1 MYLLKKDKGRAFCLR
16 CKQSSP
22 SNLKTLSSKLSQ
34 KIVKKIIEKKE
45 AYPKQLAKD
54 LGIHEQKVY
63 YHIKKLEKAEIIKK
77 SKIEVIN
84 GVPANYY
91 KLTSPSFSITF
102 ENTFQEYSQ
111 KQLTKQDNEFLKP
124 FIEDGELNSLII
136 VGSPIQ
142 HGEHNSRSR
151 DIRPT
156 AEIALLV
163 GSHLTTKPDKN
174 KFKMDTQL
182 KDEDLKENMILI
194 GGPTVNIISGK
205 INDYLPIKFTKK
217 GIHSSCSGKTYSY
230 DESGMI
236 VKVKNPFN
244 KEKRILVIA
253 GNTNLGTKACIAA
266 LYDRFD
272 EISSGN
278 RNKPRINAKV
288 VEGIDANGDNNI
300 DSAKIL
306 E

>member
-16 CKQSSP
+16 CKQSSAD
-22 SNLKTLSSKLSQ
+22 NLKALSSKLSQ

-63 YHIKKLEKAEIIKK
+63 YHVKKLEKAEIIKK

-102 ENTFQEYSQ
+102 EDNFQEYNQ
-111 KQLTKQDNEFLKP
+111 KQFTNQDNEFLKP
-124 FIEDGELNSLII
+124 FIEDGKLNSLII
-136 VGSPIQ
+136 TGSPIR
-142 HGEHNSRSR
+142 HGKHNSRSR
-151 DIRPT
+151 DVRPT
-156 AEIALLV
+156 TEVALLL
-163 GSHLTTKPDKN
+163 GSYLTTKPDKN

-182 KDEDLKENMILI
+182 KDGDLKENMILI
-194 GGPTVNIISGK
+194 GGPTVNIASGE
-205 INDYLPIKFTKK
+205 INDSLPIKFTKK
-217 GIHSSCSGKTYSY
+217 GIYSSCSGKTYSY

-236 VKVKNPFN
+236 VKIKNPFN
-244 KEKRILVIA
+244 KEKRILIIA
-253 GNTNLGTKACIAA
+253 GNTHLGTKACIAA
-266 LYDRFD
+266 LYDRFE

-278 RNKPRINAKV
+278 KHKPRIHAKV
-288 VEGIDANGDNNI
+288 VEGIDTNGDENI

>member
-205 INDYLPIKFTKK
+205 INDYLPIKFT
-217 GIHSSCSGKTYSY
+217 
-230 DESGMI
+230 
-236 VKVKNPFN
+236 
-244 KEKRILVIA
+244 
-253 GNTNLGTKACIAA
+253 
-266 LYDRFD
+266 
-272 EISSGN
+272 
-278 RNKPRINAKV
+278 
-288 VEGIDANGDNNI
+288 
-300 DSAKIL
+300 
-306 E
+306 